1 MQPPVLANDCTK
13 NIHRSG
19 RRDVKMD
26 SLTSRPRPPVLRRT
40 TVPKGLN
47 KDSLETATGR
57 LTAFAIGVCRSR
69 LLLALVVGL
78 CCSAGLVSTAGNALF
93 NQAGSI
99 DPFLY
104 LGYIHDYQGLLA
116 RFGRTY
122 YSTRIAFIYPEHV
135 FAHFFGA
142 EGGYLALRFI
152 ALASAAAAVFAIGMR
167 FYGFAPA
174 LLAAVWL
181 TFTPWL
187 PRSLSWTYPDG
198 VAVVYLLV
206 GTALLVVPTRRR
218 LICHVAAGAAF
229 ALAVNCNLFLLA
241 ICGLLGPGWAFFY
254 RREGILWLARAVL
267 ALAAGFFAT
276 YLAMALFMY
285 IEFPSYGLFFELV
298 SIRTAISLFRGTRTG
313 LVRAAIFDRGR

>member
-99 DPFLY
+99 DPYLY
-104 LGYIHDYQGLLA
+104 LGYIHDYPGLLS
-116 RFGRTY
+116 RFGPNLLFNAYCFHLPRTCI
-122 YSTRIAFIYPEHV
+122 RAFLRCGRRL
-135 FAHFFGA
+135 FGVA
-142 EGGYLALRFI
+142 VYCACFCGGGGFRDRDAVLWLRPCASRCCLADLH
-152 ALASAAAAVFAIGMR
+152 AL
-167 FYGFAPA
+167 APA
-174 LLAAVWL
+174 LAVMDI
-181 TFTPWL
+181 
-187 PRSLSWTYPDG
+187 PRRSGCSLSP
-198 VAVVYLLV
+198 
-206 GTALLVVPTRRR
+206 RRH
-218 LICHVAAGAAF
+218 CSPYCS
-229 ALAVNCNLFLLA
+229 N
-241 ICGLLGPGWAFFY
+241 P
-254 RREGILWLARAVL
+254 
-267 ALAAGFFAT
+267 
-276 YLAMALFMY
+276 
-285 IEFPSYGLFFELV
+285 
-298 SIRTAISLFRGTRTG
+298 
-313 LVRAAIFDRGR
+313 